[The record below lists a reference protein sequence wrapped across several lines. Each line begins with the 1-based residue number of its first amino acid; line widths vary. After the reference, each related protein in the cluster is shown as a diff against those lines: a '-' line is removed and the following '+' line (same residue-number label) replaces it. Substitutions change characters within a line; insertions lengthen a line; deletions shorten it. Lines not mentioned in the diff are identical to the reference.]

1 MLRTVRMTMADA
13 LNLFLGHSASGR
25 AIRRF
30 DWAASPLGPID
41 SWSNSLRTMVGAIL
55 DSAFPQCLL
64 WGPQRITI
72 HNDAF
77 LPILGCKPPAIGRAF
92 EDVWAEVWHT
102 IGPLVERAYTGE
114 PTFIEDYALVVQRGG
129 RPEEVYF
136 TFCYSP
142 IRDDDGQ
149 IAGML
154 DTVIETTA
162 KVQAQQQARLINA
175 ELAHRMQ
182 NTLAI
187 VHSIADQTFRSA
199 ESLEEARAMLGRRLH
214 ALGQAHRVLTESN
227 WLSAPMAA
235 VIEGAL
241 LPHSIAPGEIC
252 AQGPP
257 VTLSARQSLSLS
269 MAIHEL
275 ATNSMKYGA
284 LSVASGAVTIRWVLE
299 PIEGDECL
307 RLSWRENGGPTV
319 TPPQRRGFGSRLI
332 EQVLAADFG
341 GKVDVCYAPEGL
353 RFELATRASNL
364 DSDRQSGFP

>member
-1 MLRTVRMTMADA
+1 MTSADA
-13 LNLFLGHSASGR
+13 LHLFLGHSASGQ
-25 AIRRF
+25 AIRHF
-30 DWAASPLGPID
+30 DWAGTPLGPIGG
-41 SWSNSLRTMVGAIL
+41 WSNSLRTMVGAIL

-77 LPILGCKPPAIGRAF
+77 LPILGYKPPAIGRPF
-92 EDVWAEVWHT
+92 DTVWSEVWDV
-102 IGPLVERAYTGE
+102 IGPLVERAYAGE
-114 PTFIEDYALVVQRGG
+114 PTFIEDHALMVKRRG
-129 RPEEVYF
+129 RPEQAHF

-142 IRDDDGQ
+142 IRDDDGR

-154 DTVIETTA
+154 DTVIETTS
-162 KVQAQQQARLINA
+162 KVQAQQQARLVNA

-187 VHSIADQTFRSA
+187 VHSIADQTFRCA
-199 ESLEEARAMLGRRLH
+199 DSLDDARVTLGRRLR
-214 ALGQAHRVLTESN
+214 ALGHAHQVLTQSN
-227 WLSAPMAA
+227 WLSAPMDA

-241 LPHSIAPGEIC
+241 IPHSTAPGEIC

-257 VTLSARQSLSLS
+257 VTLSARQAMSLS

-284 LSVASGAVTIRWVLE
+284 LSVAGGEVTVRWKLE
-299 PIEGDECL
+299 ALDGDQCM
-307 RLSWRENGGPTV
+307 RLFWTETGGPKV
-319 TPPQRRGFGSRLI
+319 APPQRRGFGSLLI

-353 RFELATRASNL
+353 RFELATLLSNL
-364 DSDRQSGFP
+364 GPEQ

>member
-1 MLRTVRMTMADA
+1 MADA
-13 LNLFLGHSASGR
+13 LHLFLGHSTSGQ
-25 AIRRF
+25 AIRQL
-30 DWAASPLGPID
+30 DWTSSPLGPI
-41 SWSNSLRTMVGAIL
+41 SNWSNSLRTTVGAIL

-77 LPILGCKPPAIGRAF
+77 LPILGYKPPAIGRPF
-92 EDVWAEVWHT
+92 DDVWAEVWH
-102 IGPLVERAYTGE
+102 IIEPLVERAYAGE
-114 PTFIEDYALVVQRGG
+114 PTFIEDYALVVQRRG
-129 RPEEVYF
+129 RPEQVYF

-142 IRDDDGQ
+142 IRDDDGH

-162 KVQAQQQARLINA
+162 KVQAQQQARLVNA

-187 VHSIADQTFRSA
+187 VHSIADQTFRAA
-199 ESLEEARAMLGRRLH
+199 ESLEDARTTLSRRLK
-214 ALGQAHRVLTESN
+214 ALGQAHNVLTQSN
-227 WLSAPMAA
+227 WLSAPMSA

-241 LPHSIAPGEIC
+241 IPHSMALGEIC

-257 VTLSARQSLSLS
+257 VTLSARQALSLC

-284 LSVASGAVTIRWVLE
+284 LSVAGGEVTIRWVLE
-299 PIEGDECL
+299 PIDGDECL
-307 RLSWRENGGPTV
+307 RLCWKESGGPVV

-332 EQVLAADFG
+332 EQVLAMDFG
-341 GKVDVCYAPEGL
+341 GKVDMRYAPEGL
-353 RFELATRASNL
+353 RCELTTRASNL
-364 DSDRQSGFP
+364 GTTH

>member
-1 MLRTVRMTMADA
+1 MTTADA
-13 LNLFLGHSASGR
+13 LHLFLGHSTSGQV
-25 AIRRF
+25 IRQY
-30 DWAASPLGPID
+30 DWAANPLGPID
-41 SWSNSLRTMVGAIL
+41 GWSNSLRTMVGAIL

-64 WGPQRITI
+64 WGPRRIAI

-77 LPILGCKPPAIGRAF
+77 LPILGYKPAAIGRPF
-92 EDVWAEVWHT
+92 EDIWQEVWHL
-102 IGPLVERAYTGE
+102 IGPLVARAYAGE
-114 PTFIEDYALVVQRGG
+114 PTFIEDYALTVRRGG
-129 RPEEVYF
+129 RPEQACF

-142 IRDDDGQ
+142 IRDDDGR

-175 ELAHRMQ
+175 ELTHRMQ

-187 VHSIADQTFRSA
+187 VHAIGDQTFRSA
-199 ESLEEARAMLGRRLH
+199 ESLDDARMTLGLRLK
-214 ALGQAHRVLTESN
+214 ALGQAHQVLAESN

-241 LPHSIAPGEIC
+241 SPHSSARGEIC
-252 AQGPP
+252 SQGPP
-257 VTLSARQSLSLS
+257 VNLSARQAMSLS

-284 LSVASGAVTIRWVLE
+284 LSVAGGEVTIRWHLE
-299 PIEGDECL
+299 PMDGDKCM
-307 RLSWRENGGPTV
+307 RLHWQESGGPKV
-319 TPPQRRGFGSRLI
+319 TPPQRRGFGSLLI

-341 GKVDVCYAPEGL
+341 GKVSLCFAPDGL
-353 RFELATRASNL
+353 HLELATQLSNL
-364 DSDRQSGFP
+364 GPARQPHV

>member
-1 MLRTVRMTMADA
+1 MFRTVCMTMTDA
-13 LNLFLGHSASGR
+13 LHLFLGHTNSGQ

-30 DWAASPLGPID
+30 DWAANPLGPI
-41 SWSNSLRTMVGAIL
+41 SGWSHSLRTMVGAIL

-77 LPILGCKPPAIGRAF
+77 LPILRRKPPAIGRPF
-92 EDVWAEVWHT
+92 EDVWPEVWHM
-102 IGPLVERAYTGE
+102 IAPLVARAYAGE
-114 PTFIEDYALVVQRGG
+114 PTFIEDYALEVHRGE
-129 RPEEVYF
+129 RPEQAHF

-142 IRDDDGQ
+142 IRDDDGH

-154 DTVIETTA
+154 DTVVETTA

-187 VHSIADQTFRSA
+187 VHSIADQTFRTA
-199 ESLEEARAMLGRRLH
+199 DSLDDARATLGRRLT
-214 ALGQAHRVLTESN
+214 ALGEAHNVLTQSN

-235 VIEGAL
+235 VIESAL
-241 LPHSIAPGEIC
+241 IPHSNAPGDIC

-257 VTLSARQSLSLS
+257 VDLSARQALSLS

-284 LSVASGAVTIRWVLE
+284 LSIAGGEVTIGWALE
-299 PIEGDECL
+299 LADGDECL
-307 RLSWRENGGPTV
+307 RLSWKESGGPPV

-332 EQVLAADFG
+332 EQVLASDFG
-341 GKVDVCYAPEGL
+341 GKVNVSYAPEGV
-353 RFELATRASNL
+353 RCELVTRTSNL
-364 DSDRQSGFP
+364 GSARQ